1 MFCLVGCL
9 QCRRCILQT
18 PIDSKRST
26 HHRDAPQ
33 HSMLV
38 TAWMNY
44 KYTASYFQ
52 VSLSSNGITSRA
64 VAPPAVTGD
73 ANRLYYSQTR
83 SRQEAGLFDSRVR
96 EEAKYDEK
104 NR

>member
-52 VSLSSNGITSRA
+52 VSLSSNGIMLNGI
-64 VAPPAVTGD
+64 VAEDQRYQVGQAGMTQAHEPVD
-73 ANRLYYSQTR
+73 SQAFV
-83 SRQEAGLFDSRVR
+83 S
-96 EEAKYDEK
+96 
-104 NR
+104 